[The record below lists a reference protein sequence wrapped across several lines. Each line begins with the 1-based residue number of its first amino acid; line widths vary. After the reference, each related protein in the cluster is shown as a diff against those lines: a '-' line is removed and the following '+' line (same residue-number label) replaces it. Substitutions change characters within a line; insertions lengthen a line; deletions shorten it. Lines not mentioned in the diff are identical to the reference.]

1 MNMMEGTQSLY
12 CMDCGARVR
21 AAANF
26 CGRCGTRQE
35 PRVPDPPATPLIST
49 AHPNSGPAQ
58 RKERLLQAIRN
69 IASVSELP
77 PGRLDQLAP
86 VREVI
91 DAAND
96 LARVSELESL
106 LDTIDSEKAG
116 FPDTANTVGMLA
128 KLRVDDRLVIGHGD
142 DDLTLLRVDF
152 VDTEVDIPEIAAA
165 LRATA
170 AGSMK
175 MHSAREDEGTS
186 VSFAG
191 EFQFIVGGAADT
203 IEGLERQLQ
212 DLATSRHPDEYG
224 LQGTL
229 LVSYPLGVGFRA
241 VWGSG
246 TATLTDHRMIGVIF
260 DDAVQGRPRSTED
273 AWMPYAGIASDVSSV
288 IVFDIPGAAVKES
301 EVIDNG
307 LIGKRIPYTNLH
319 GHNFSFSCQ
328 TVRIFESGHL
338 VRPKKGILGGALRA
352 FGKT

>member
-1 MNMMEGTQSLY
+1 
-12 CMDCGARVR
+12 
-21 AAANF
+21 
-26 CGRCGTRQE
+26 
-35 PRVPDPPATPLIST
+35 
-49 AHPNSGPAQ
+49 
-58 RKERLLQAIRN
+58 
-69 IASVSELP
+69 
-77 PGRLDQLAP
+77 
-86 VREVI
+86 
-91 DAAND
+91 
-96 LARVSELESL
+96 
-106 LDTIDSEKAG
+106 
-116 FPDTANTVGMLA
+116 
-128 KLRVDDRLVIGHGD
+128 
-142 DDLTLLRVDF
+142 
-152 VDTEVDIPEIAAA
+152 
-165 LRATA
+165 
-170 AGSMK
+170 MK
-175 MHSAREDEGTS
+175 MHSTREDEGTS